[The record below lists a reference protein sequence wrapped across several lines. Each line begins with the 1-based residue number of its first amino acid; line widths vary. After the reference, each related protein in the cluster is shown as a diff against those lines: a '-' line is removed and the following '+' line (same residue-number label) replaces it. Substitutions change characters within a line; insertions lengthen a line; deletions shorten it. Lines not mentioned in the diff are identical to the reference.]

1 MNMSGSVLAVHRS
14 ADHTF
19 SKETV
24 TRIELVRGLGIRDD
38 AHFGQTVRH
47 RSRVAKDPTQPNLR
61 QVHLLHAELFDELRA
76 GGLNVAA
83 GQLGENITTRGIRL
97 LDLSAGSL
105 LRIGASA
112 VVRVTGLRNPC
123 AQIDNFKPG
132 LLKAVVGRGDDGASV
147 RRTGIMGVVEE
158 GGWVQGGDAI
168 VVSAPATFVPMQVV

>member
-1 MNMSGSVLAVHRS
+1 MSAIVLAVHRS

-38 AHFGQTVRH
+38 AHCGQTVRH

-61 QVHLLHAELFDELRA
+61 QVHLLHAELFDELSAA
-76 GGLNVAA
+76 GLSVAA
-83 GQLGENITTRGIRL
+83 GQLGENITTRGIPL

-105 LRIGASA
+105 LRIGSTA

-132 LLKAVVGRGDDGASV
+132 LLKAVVGRGNDGAIV

-158 GGWVQGGDAI
+158 GGWVQAGDSI
-168 VVSAPATFVPMQVV
+168 VVSTPATFVAMQVV